1 MMCSAKFP
9 QRVPS
14 PARGFP
20 DLPFPWLPPI
30 KLRSSLIIS
39 QTQKEHIEMQTSTA
53 TLMLL
58 LVVGAHGRPQFGGS
72 FGGFGQNCQ
81 GSQCNQNN
89 AGGGGGGGFFA
100 QNCQGS
106 QCNQNNI
113 AGGAGR
119 FGGFPFPPTNFNN
132 QVQNC
137 QGSQCNQN
145 NAGGGFGGFGGGFP
159 FGK

>member
-1 MMCSAKFP
+1 MGK
-9 QRVPS
+9 
-14 PARGFP
+14 
-20 DLPFPWLPPI
+20 
-30 KLRSSLIIS
+30 
-39 QTQKEHIEMQTSTA
+39 TQKEHIEMQTTPA

-58 LVVGAHGRPQFGGS
+58 LVVGAHCRPQGWPFGGS
-72 FGGFGQNCQ
+72 SGGFGQNCQ

-89 AGGGGGGGFFA
+89 AAGGGGGGGFFA

-145 NAGGGFGGFGGGFP
+145 NAGGGFGGFGGFP
-159 FGK
+159 FAK